1 MTLDLP
7 KSLSD
12 LPISSPKWVG
22 KSVNRIEDPMLVTG
36 RVEFIDNITLPG
48 MLHCAILRSPY
59 AHAKIAGI
67 DTSEAEKLP
76 GVFAIVTGEDA
87 ERWSRVGYTSPEG
100 WGTHCMA
107 TDKARFAGEPVAAVA
122 AVSRYVAEDAL
133 ELINVDYEPL
143 PVAVDAHQALE
154 PDAPRIFEEHDSN
167 VMYQRDFKWGDVDE
181 AFANAD
187 HVFTESFRWHRVG
200 ANPIETFG
208 VISQWDLIDETLT
221 CRGSFQTPAYMALGR
236 AAMHRLP
243 SNKVKMI
250 GQPHGGSFGGKGGGR
265 GIDITALLSRK
276 AGGRP
281 VKWIEDRLE
290 YLSAGGSQAWDRFY
304 EASLAVRNDGTVT
317 GLKVKLLD
325 DLGAT
330 GEGFGA
336 TGAVKPMASFTG
348 CYAIPAAEYDLTIV
362 ATNKLPAS
370 PYRGMGPPPH
380 NFVLE
385 QMMDIAARGLG
396 IDPAEIRRRNFIPS
410 DQFPY
415 VIASGNEY
423 DSGDYDATLTAVLE
437 MAGYDNLRAEQEEA
451 RKQGRLRG
459 IGIVSTIEPGVFDW
473 NAYAVIGQKGVG
485 VPEGVTVS
493 IGSTGK
499 IVARVVFPLEGQGQY
514 TIVAQLLAD
523 YFAVELEDVNVIAQD
538 SLADVGDTL
547 IHPTEKSVQ
556 AVSFTYERKQWQALD
571 ETVKADFDYLGTVAD
586 GEIEI
591 VSRSLDDKIWIVMY
605 VMDNGPVR
613 YYLYNRESNDAR
625 FLFTN
630 RRALEGLSLAKM
642 HPVVISSRDGLN
654 LVSYYSLPVGSDSN
668 GDGKPDEP
676 LPTVLYV
683 HGGPWARDHWGYEPI
698 HQMLANRG
706 YAVLSV
712 NFRGSTGFGKGFINA
727 SNMEW
732 SRKMHDDLL
741 DAVQWAV
748 DQGIADADRVAIL
761 GGSYGGYATL
771 VGLTFTP
778 DTFACGV
785 DIVGPSSLVTLLES
799 VPPYWQPMIDLF
811 ATRVGDHRT
820 EEGRAELLKMSPL
833 TYVDKIKK
841 PLLIGQGA
849 NDPRVKQAESDQ
861 IVKTMQ
867 ENETPVVYALYP
879 DEGHGFARPEN
890 NLSFFALAE
899 AFLARHIGGRYEPI
913 GGDLDGSSLE
923 IKTGRHEI
931 PGLE

>member
-1 MTLDLP
+1 MNQQQEVPLIPRQLLFGNPDRAAPQISRDGTMISYISPVDGVLNVWVAPVDDLDSARPVTHDTARGVRMYFWAYTNEHVLYLQDTDGDENWHVY
-7 KSLSD
+7 SVDLSTDETID
-12 LPISSPKWVG
+12 LTP
-22 KSVNRIEDPMLVTG
+22 L
-36 RVEFIDNITLPG
+36 DNVQAQIQ
-48 MLHCAILRSPY
+48 
-59 AHAKIAGI
+59 
-67 DTSEAEKLP
+67 
-76 GVFAIVTGEDA
+76 
-87 ERWSRVGYTSPEG
+87 
-100 WGTHCMA
+100 
-107 TDKARFAGEPVAAVA
+107 
-122 AVSRYVAEDAL
+122 AVSKDFPGEIVVGINDRDAQL
-133 ELINVDYEPL
+133 
-143 PVAVDAHQALE
+143 
-154 PDAPRIFEEHDSN
+154 HD
-167 VMYQRDFKWGDVDE
+167 VYR
-181 AFANAD
+181 
-187 HVFTESFRWHRVG
+187 
-200 ANPIETFG
+200 
-208 VISQWDLIDETLT
+208 
-221 CRGSFQTPAYMALGR
+221 
-236 AAMHRLP
+236 
-243 SNKVKMI
+243 
-250 GQPHGGSFGGKGGGR
+250 
-265 GIDITALLSRK
+265 IDI
-276 AGGRP
+276 
-281 VKWIEDRLE
+281 
-290 YLSAGGSQAWDRFY
+290 
-304 EASLAVRNDGTVT
+304 
-317 GLKVKLLD
+317 
-325 DLGAT
+325 
-330 GEGFGA
+330 
-336 TGAVKPMASFTG
+336 
-348 CYAIPAAEYDLTIV
+348 
-362 ATNKLPAS
+362 
-370 PYRGMGPPPH
+370 
-380 NFVLE
+380 
-385 QMMDIAARGLG
+385 
-396 IDPAEIRRRNFIPS
+396 
-410 DQFPY
+410 
-415 VIASGNEY
+415 
-423 DSGDYDATLTAVLE
+423 
-437 MAGYDNLRAEQEEA
+437 
-451 RKQGRLRG
+451 
-459 IGIVSTIEPGVFDW
+459 
-473 NAYAVIGQKGVG
+473 
-485 VPEGVTVS
+485 
-493 IGSTGK
+493 STGK
-499 IVARVVFPLEGQGQY
+499 RDLIQQNEGFAEFVVDDDYNVRFAMRLTPEGGSEILQPTAEGGWELFMA
-514 TIVAQLLAD
+514 IGPDDLLTTSPAGFD
-523 YFAVELEDVNVIAQD
+523 KTGRTVYMIDSRGRDTAALTSINLDTGEQKTIAQD

-571 ETVKADFDYLGTVAD
+571 ETVKADLNYLGTVAD

-613 YYLYNRESNDAR
+613 YYLYDRESNDAR

-654 LVSYYSLPVGSDSN
+654 LVSYYSLPVGSDGN
-668 GDGKPDEP
+668 GDGKPDVP

-833 TYVDKIKK
+833 TYVDNIKR

-913 GGDLDGSSLE
+913 GDDLDGSSLE